1 MHVVYHLG
9 AHCTDEDKLV
19 RSLLK
24 NRGLLAPHGV
34 VVPGPGRYRPVLREA
49 LRTLRGAPANPEMQ
63 ETLLDAIID
72 EDRAERLVLS
82 SESFLCVPAR
92 AVDGGVLYRMTA
104 EKSPWFANLF
114 PEDSCEFFMAIRNPA
129 AFLPALT
136 ARLNAEDR
144 ATMLAATDPAALRWS
159 RVVMALRDA
168 NPDCA
173 VTIWCD
179 EDSPLIWPEILCAI
193 TGLPEG
199 TAFDGADDR
208 LRDLLTES
216 GAEKMSKYLAANP
229 PPTVALRRRAQA
241 AFMESFADAA
251 ALEQELD
258 LPGWTDATID
268 ALSEAY
274 EQDCEL
280 IRNMPDI
287 TFIEP

>member
-24 NRGLLAPHGV
+24 NRGLLAPRGV

-49 LRTLRGAPANPEMQ
+49 LRTLRGAPSSREMQ

-72 EDRAERLVLS
+72 EDNADRLVLS

-92 AVDGGVLYRMTA
+92 AVDGGVLYRMTS
-104 EKSPWFANLF
+104 EKSPWFPRIF
-114 PEDSCEFFMAIRNPA
+114 PDDTCEFFMAIRNPA

-136 ARLNAEDR
+136 ARLNDEDR
-144 ATMLAATDPAALRWS
+144 TAMLSATNPETLRWS
-159 RVVMALRDA
+159 GVVTALRDA
-168 NPDCA
+168 NPGIPI
-173 VTIWCD
+173 TLWCD

-199 TAFDGADDR
+199 TALEGADDR
-208 LRDLLTES
+208 LRELLTEA
-216 GAEKMSKYLAANP
+216 GADKMAGYLAANP
-229 PPTVALRRRAQA
+229 PPSVALRRRAQA
-241 AFMESFADAA
+241 AFMETFADAD

-268 ALSEAY
+268 RLTDAY
-274 EQDCEL
+274 EADCAL
-280 IRNMPDI
+280 IRTLPGI
-287 TFIEP
+287 TFLEP